1 MQWREVVKLITKIQF
16 SKMYHQYQ
24 KIVIKHLIKT
34 PFSGVFLDM
43 GMGKTASVL
52 YTLKHLK
59 KKGLIKRA
67 LILSPL
73 FVASY
78 TWKDEIE
85 KWQDFED
92 LKISIAVGKDNKRRD
107 AFAED
112 SDIVIMNYENTV
124 WMVKNI
130 SMKNFDVLIVD
141 ELSNFKNPD
150 AQRFK
155 ALSRII
161 HRFKYR
167 WGLTGTPSPNTYLDL
182 FSQIYLIDPNIL
194 GSNFYAF
201 RSKYFYEK
209 NMYTWD
215 LKKGKEKEL
224 LDQLKTNCIS
234 LRAEDYL
241 KLPQRIDNHIKLTL
255 NRTEYMTYLK
265 ALERQVYSSQNEIDL
280 SSNLIIK
287 LQQLASG
294 FIYLGNGEY
303 EIVHTLLID
312 KVGEIIDCCTGNT
325 LLFFNFQAE
334 KEQIIKKFGA
344 AAVELKNNKD
354 FENWNNGKIKLAVC
368 HPITVGYGMNLQ
380 SGGNNIIWYG
390 YNWAADTTQQANA
403 RLYRQGQKNGVIINY
418 LYTGNTIHERIRKV
432 LDGKIQKQDLLRES
446 INYVQEKL
454 NCLTR

>member
-1 MQWREVVKLITKIQF
+1 
-16 SKMYHQYQ
+16 
-24 KIVIKHLIKT
+24 
-34 PFSGVFLDM
+34 
-43 GMGKTASVL
+43 
-52 YTLKHLK
+52 
-59 KKGLIKRA
+59 
-67 LILSPL
+67 
-73 FVASY
+73 
-78 TWKDEIE
+78 
-85 KWQDFED
+85 
-92 LKISIAVGKDNKRRD
+92 
-107 AFAED
+107 
-112 SDIVIMNYENTV
+112 
-124 WMVKNI
+124 
-130 SMKNFDVLIVD
+130 
-141 ELSNFKNPD
+141 
-150 AQRFK
+150 
-155 ALSRII
+155 
-161 HRFKYR
+161 
-167 WGLTGTPSPNTYLDL
+167 
-182 FSQIYLIDPNIL
+182 
-194 GSNFYAF
+194 
-201 RSKYFYEK
+201 
-209 NMYTWD
+209 MYTWD